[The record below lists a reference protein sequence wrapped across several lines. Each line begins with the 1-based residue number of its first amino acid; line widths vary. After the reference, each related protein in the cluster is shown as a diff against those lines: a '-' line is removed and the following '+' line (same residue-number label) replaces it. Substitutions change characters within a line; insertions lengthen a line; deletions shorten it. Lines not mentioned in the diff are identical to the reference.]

1 MDLLALTKIIM
12 LCSVVNSITLVVL
25 LCILIYAEFR

>member
-12 LCSVVNSITLVVL
+12 LCSVVNSIVLVL
-25 LCILIYAEFR
+25 LFCIIIYAEFR